1 MWNKISSI
9 KATLCYVVFI
19 IAVNSSYIYFPFVTV
34 FHTPFSSGDFLVGA
48 IYIFRD
54 FAQREIKHY
63 VILAMML
70 GVVISYCFA
79 DKTMAVA
86 SVCAFTVAETI
97 DWAIFTFTG
106 KPLSQR
112 LVLSSAISAPADSFV
127 FLALYGPLNL
137 AGVFVLTLS
146 KVSGVMLVWYVWKK
160 RQPKST
166 AIDDANNN
174 QAISP
179 GIA

>member
-1 MWNKISSI
+1 MWNKVLSI
-9 KATLCYVVFI
+9 KATLCYILFI
-19 IAVNSSYIYFPFVTV
+19 IAVNSTYIYFPYMTIA
-34 FHTPFSSGDFLVGA
+34 HTPFSTGDMLVGA

-63 VILAMML
+63 VILAMMV

-79 DKTMAVA
+79 DKTMAIA

-112 LVLSSAISAPADSFV
+112 LLLSSAISAPADSFV
-127 FLALYGPLNL
+127 FLAIYGPLNM
-137 AGVFVLTLS
+137 AG
-146 KVSGVMLVWYVWKK
+146 MLVLMASKTLGVLLVWAVWKK
-160 RQPKST
+160 TQST
-166 AIDDANNN
+166 VVTPVL
-174 QAISP
+174 ST
-179 GIA
+179 

>member
-1 MWNKISSI
+1 MWNKILSI
-9 KATLCYVVFI
+9 KSTLCYIVFI
-19 IAVNSSYIYFPFVTV
+19 IAVNSTYIYFPFVTV
-34 FHTPFSSGDFLVGA
+34 FHTAFSSGDIVVGA

-63 VILAMML
+63 VILAMIV
-70 GVVISYCFA
+70 GVIISYSFA

-112 LVLSSAISAPADSFV
+112 LLLSSAISAPADSFV
-127 FLALYGPLNL
+127 FLAIYGPLNV
-137 AGVFVLTLS
+137 AGVLVLTLS
-146 KVSGVMLVWYVWKK
+146 KVSGVLLVWYVWKK
-160 RQPKST
+160 RQPKS
-166 AIDDANNN
+166 AAVSDADNN

>member
-1 MWNKISSI
+1 MWNKIKSI
-9 KATLCYVVFI
+9 KATLCYIVFI
-19 IAVNSSYIYFPFVTV
+19 IAINSSYIYFPFVTV
-34 FHTPFSSGDFLVGA
+34 FHTPFSSGDLLVGA

-54 FAQREIKHY
+54 FAQQEIKHY
-63 VILAMML
+63 VILAMIF
-70 GVVISYCFA
+70 GVIISYCFA

-112 LVLSSAISAPADSFV
+112 LFLSSALSAPADSFV
-127 FLALYGPLNL
+127 FLSIYGPLNL
-137 AGVFVLTLS
+137 AGIFVLTLS
-146 KVSGVMLVWYVWKK
+146 KVSGVLLVWWIWKK
-160 RQPKST
+160 RQSKLKVMDNS
-166 AIDDANNN
+166 DNN

>member
-1 MWNKISSI
+1 MWNKILSI
-9 KATLCYVVFI
+9 RATLCYIAFI
-19 IAVNSSYIYFPFVTV
+19 IAVNSTYIYFPFITV
-34 FHTPFSSGDFLVGA
+34 FHTPFSSGDMLVGA

-63 VILAMML
+63 VIFAMMV

-127 FLALYGPLNL
+127 FLAIYGPLNL
-137 AGVFVLTLS
+137 AGMTVLTLS
-146 KVSGVMLVWYVWKK
+146 KVSGVMLVWFVWKK
-160 RQPKST
+160 RQSKSNV
-166 AIDDANNN
+166 IDNANDD
-174 QAISP
+174 QVISP